1 MSSPEQGPNHD
12 MDIPSTASSTSP
24 SFSPTFNSSS
34 APAQCEPAGIPT
46 SVFSLFL
53 RCGLGGLFVFSAW
66 QKLKPGN
73 PPEPAGSQT
82 FALSVKAF
90 EILPDS
96 VIPYFA
102 SGIAWTEL
110 LCAIALIIG
119 LYTRA
124 ATTILILAVISFT
137 IGVFSVIQR
146 GLPITCGCFGKFKL
160 LCEGP
165 VSWCKVGENSIF
177 LLALVILFALNAGR
191 FAMDACVAGQ
201 DKNAKL

>member
-1 MSSPEQGPNHD
+1 MSQR
-12 MDIPSTASSTSP
+12 DIPSTT
-24 SFSPTFNSSS
+24 SS
-34 APAQCEPAGIPT
+34 AAQCTTASIPA
-46 SVFSLFL
+46 SLVSLLL
-53 RCGLGGLFVFSAW
+53 RFALGGLFLFSAW

-96 VIPYFA
+96 VIPYMA

-110 LCAIALIIG
+110 LCAIAIILG

-137 IGVFSVIQR
+137 IGVISVIQR

-160 LCEGP
+160 FCDGP
-165 VSWCKVGENSIF
+165 VSWCKVGENSVF
-177 LLALVILFALNAGR
+177 LIALVVLFTLNSGR
-191 FAMDACVAGQ
+191 FAFDSLTAGRKQ
-201 DKNAKL
+201 SV

>member
-1 MSSPEQGPNHD
+1 MSHYD
-12 MDIPSTASSTSP
+12 LPSTASSTSP
-24 SFSPTFNSSS
+24 SFSPSYSPPENT
-34 APAQCEPAGIPT
+34 AQRSTPGIPT
-46 SVFSLFL
+46 SLLSLIL
-53 RCGLGGLFVFSAW
+53 RLALGGLFLFSAW

-96 VIPYFA
+96 VIPYIA

-110 LCAIALIIG
+110 LCAVALILG

-137 IGVFSVIQR
+137 IGVISVIQR

-160 LCEGP
+160 FCDGP
-165 VSWCKVGENSIF
+165 VSWCKVGENSDFLVALFI
-177 LLALVILFALNAGR
+177 LLALNSGR
-191 FAMDACVAGQ
+191 FAMDACAC
-201 DKNAKL
+201 KKAP

>member
-1 MSSPEQGPNHD
+1 MSNSMSQQEIQTAPQCSVAS
-12 MDIPSTASSTSP
+12 IP
-24 SFSPTFNSSS
+24 
-34 APAQCEPAGIPT
+34 G
-46 SVFSLFL
+46 SLVSLLL
-53 RCGLGGLFVFSAW
+53 RFVLGGLFLFSAW

-96 VIPYFA
+96 VIPYIA

-110 LCAIALIIG
+110 LCAIAIILG

-124 ATTILILAVISFT
+124 ATTILIFAIISFT
-137 IGVFSVIQR
+137 IGVISVIQR

-160 LCEGP
+160 FCEGP
-165 VSWCKVGENSIF
+165 VSWCKVGENSVF
-177 LLALVILFALNAGR
+177 LLALLILLALNSGR
-191 FAMDACVAGQ
+191 FAMDACCSNR
-201 DKNAKL
+201 KCKS